1 MNEQTGKNDRKARAV
16 TAGLSGVGAAAGT
29 AGLAYAAHDVVN
41 ARKLAKLPE
50 TMRPRVSPK
59 IGWKTKALI
68 PLEVAGLGGEL
79 MATHILHG
87 DAKQQKVVKSMSR
100 MNLDPKNGKG
110 RRIVVENAESAE
122 ENKEENSVPVTRKK
136 LLAMADD
143 VKNGASMKSEARK
156 ESAVGKARYFDP
168 CNGAGRRIADSEVS
182 KANLNGVRRAIAKPF
197 SLNSA
202 RSSMRAADQEFQT
215 HGKRLF
221 YGAMYPAENPTSNIY
236 FESAARAESKAR
248 DHLYDAYKQAR
259 NSRNNAAIAA
269 GGAGLVAGAA
279 GGAALMSTGRKRKES
294 AVGKARYFDPEA
306 DRQRRVGMYS
316 GVLGGGAVA
325 AGSTAYQMGRGHSEF
340 ERLAADK
347 ENKIPTR
354 YKVKGTKGSLIA
366 GGTAAGLAGLAAAT
380 YKHGIS
386 RRNQPWN

>member
-1 MNEQTGKNDRKARAV
+1 MNEQTDTNDRKARAV

-156 ESAVGKARYFDP
+156 ESAVGKASQKSLDRRNRSILDSSSYP
-168 CNGAGRRIADSEVS
+168 VGAAVM
-182 KANLNGVRRAIAKPF
+182 GVGAPVGAA
-197 SLNSA
+197 LEG
-202 RSSMRAADQEFQT
+202 MR
-215 HGKRLF
+215 
-221 YGAMYPAENPTSNIY
+221 NP
-236 FESAARAESKAR
+236 K
-248 DHLYDAYKQAR
+248 HLALA
-259 NSRNNAAIAA
+259 
-269 GGAGLVAGAA
+269 AA
-279 GGAALMSTGRKRKES
+279 GGAATGVGLTAAGRKRFKEKVFQLKS
-294 AVGKARYFDPEA
+294 TRGTGVVDKARYFDPEA

-347 ENKIPTR
+347 ENKIPAR